1 MQVPVTFPTRRGFF
15 FNKNSFPSFDLLQAP
30 SQLVVGAP
38 FLPSRLCWTNRLGE
52 TFEETLWETLES
64 TSTVAI
70 FLRTISAV
78 TWKILAINDACD
90 KSYRGPFTFI
100 SNGFVV

>member
-1 MQVPVTFPTRRGFF
+1 M
-15 FNKNSFPSFDLLQAP
+15 
-30 SQLVVGAP
+30 
-38 FLPSRLCWTNRLGE
+38 
-52 TFEETLWETLES
+52 LWEALES
-64 TSTVAI
+64 ISIVAI

-100 SNGFVV
+100 SDGFLV